1 MHFVEHAIL
10 IGKVRLEGEFFVF
23 HVPFMDFAL
32 PTGAGSAR

>member
-23 HVPFMDFAL
+23 LVPFMDFAL
-32 PTGAGSAR
+32 PTAVGYGR